1 MDLDFDISKIE
12 GFEWDQGNIE
22 KNKLKHNVN
31 KEECEEAFLNQPL
44 RIFDDEIHS
53 GAEKRYGLLGK
64 TNKQRRLVVFF
75 TIRDN
80 KIRVISTRDQGKKDR
95 KIYDEIENQYKKKA
109 RWTYYEENKKA
120 SRI

>member
-1 MDLDFDISKIE
+1 MDLDFDIYKIE

-22 KNKLKHNVN
+22 KNELKHNVN
-31 KEECEEAFLNQPL
+31 KTECEEVFLNQPL

-53 GAEKRYGLLGK
+53 GVEKRYGLLGK

-75 TIRDN
+75 TIRAN

-109 RWTYYEENKKA
+109 R
-120 SRI
+120 